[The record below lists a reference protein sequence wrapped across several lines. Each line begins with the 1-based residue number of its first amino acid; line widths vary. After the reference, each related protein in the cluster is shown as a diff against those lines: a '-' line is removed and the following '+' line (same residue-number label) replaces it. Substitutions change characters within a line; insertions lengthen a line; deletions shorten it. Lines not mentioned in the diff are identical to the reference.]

1 MKRLHFPD
9 DAGSPSV
16 TFSETRMPPS
26 TSAETSATPPPSAA
40 TETRPGPPFNPIPRW
55 TVVGLFLYASVFTL
69 SYAKDFLV
77 PIVLAFLL
85 AMVFGPIRRFFDRRG
100 IPSALTSLA
109 IVVLLL
115 AGFLILLSA
124 LAIPVSGWMERA
136 PQIQRDV
143 QSKLTEISGS
153 FSGVL
158 DAARRLTELTRS
170 HSADVQQ
177 VEVRDTSLLANAA
190 LFAPAA
196 MTQLLFTLILLL
208 FLLASGDMFYEKL
221 VNVLPTFGDKKRAM
235 RIAHDIERKLSRYL
249 LTITIINAALGVG
262 VAILLWLVGMPSPIV
277 FGVLAFLLNYVPY
290 LGAFAGIVVAM
301 SVALVSFDGPGW
313 SIVVGALYLGLTSI
327 EGQLIT
333 PYFVGRSLQL
343 NTVVVFVAVSFW
355 AWLWSAV
362 GMLVAVPLLVAV
374 NTFCEHIDGLKGLGK
389 FLSERGSEKDVEEAV
404 ET

>member
-1 MKRLHFPD
+1 MPQSGQ
-9 DAGSPSV
+9 AEVSAIQPASV
-16 TFSETRMPPS
+16 EIPPS
-26 TSAETSATPPPSAA
+26 IESAA
-40 TETRPGPPFNPIPRW
+40 PAALYPRW
-55 TVVGLFLYASVFTL
+55 AVIGLFLYASVFTL

-100 IPSALTSLA
+100 VPSALTSLA
-109 IVVLLL
+109 IVLILLV
-115 AGFLILLSA
+115 GFVALLSA

-143 QSKLTEISGS
+143 QSKLTDISGS

-158 DAARRLTELTRS
+158 DAARRLSELTRS
-170 HSADVQQ
+170 HSAGVQQ
-177 VEVRDTSLLANAA
+177 VEVRDSSLLANAA

-249 LTITIINAALGVG
+249 LTITIINAALGVA
-262 VAILLWLVGMPSPIV
+262 VAVMLWLLGMPSAII
-277 FGVLAFLLNYVPY
+277 FGVLAFLLNFVPY
-290 LGAFAGIVVAM
+290 LGAFAGIIVAM

-313 SIVVGALYLGLTSI
+313 SVVVGLLYLGLTSI

-333 PYFVGRSLQL
+333 PYFVGRSLQV

-362 GMLVAVPLLVAV
+362 GMLVAVPLLVAI

-389 FLSERGSEKDVEEAV
+389 FLSERHSERESEETSA
-404 ET
+404 

>member
-1 MKRLHFPD
+1 MPQSGQ
-9 DAGSPSV
+9 AEVSAIQPASV
-16 TFSETRMPPS
+16 EIPPS
-26 TSAETSATPPPSAA
+26 IESAA
-40 TETRPGPPFNPIPRW
+40 PAALYPRW
-55 TVVGLFLYASVFTL
+55 AVIGLFLYASVFTL

-100 IPSALTSLA
+100 VPSALTSLA
-109 IVVLLL
+109 IVLILLV
-115 AGFLILLSA
+115 GFVALLSA

-143 QSKLTEISGS
+143 QSKLTDISGS

-158 DAARRLTELTRS
+158 DAARRLSELTRS
-170 HSADVQQ
+170 HSAGVQQ
-177 VEVRDTSLLANAA
+177 VEVRDSSLLANAA

-249 LTITIINAALGVG
+249 LTITIINAALGVA
-262 VAILLWLVGMPSPIV
+262 VAVMLWFLGMPSAIV
-277 FGVLAFLLNYVPY
+277 FGVLAFLLNFVPY
-290 LGAFAGIVVAM
+290 LGAFAGIIVAM

-313 SIVVGALYLGLTSI
+313 SVVVGLLYLGLTSI

-333 PYFVGRSLQL
+333 PYFVGRSLQV

-362 GMLVAVPLLVAV
+362 GMLVAVPLLVAI

-389 FLSERGSEKDVEEAV
+389 FLSERHSERESEETSA
-404 ET
+404 

>member
-1 MKRLHFPD
+1 MPQSGQ
-9 DAGSPSV
+9 AEVSAIQPASV
-16 TFSETRMPPS
+16 EIPPS
-26 TSAETSATPPPSAA
+26 IESAA
-40 TETRPGPPFNPIPRW
+40 PAALYPRW
-55 TVVGLFLYASVFTL
+55 AVIGLFLYASVFTL

-100 IPSALTSLA
+100 VPSALTSLA
-109 IVVLLL
+109 IVLILLV
-115 AGFLILLSA
+115 GFVALLSA

-143 QSKLTEISGS
+143 QSKLTDISGS

-158 DAARRLTELTRS
+158 DAARRLSELTRS
-170 HSADVQQ
+170 HSAGVQQ
-177 VEVRDTSLLANAA
+177 VEVRDSSLLANAA

-249 LTITIINAALGVG
+249 LTITIINAALGVA
-262 VAILLWLVGMPSPIV
+262 VAVMLWFLGMPSAIV
-277 FGVLAFLLNYVPY
+277 FGVLAFLLNFVPY
-290 LGAFAGIVVAM
+290 LGAFAGIIVAM

-313 SIVVGALYLGLTSI
+313 SVVVGLLYLGLTSI

-333 PYFVGRSLQL
+333 PYFVGRSLQV

-362 GMLVAVPLLVAV
+362 GMLVAVPLLVAI

-389 FLSERGSEKDVEEAV
+389 FLSERHSEKESEENSA
-404 ET
+404 